1 MMMVVVVVVIVAV
14 MIVTITQENCLGESG
29 FEQTPQG
36 KKKIEICRVTG
47 KMALTGRQE
56 QDLAEGHADMVENAA
71 G

>member
-1 MMMVVVVVVIVAV
+1 MMMVVVIVAV
-14 MIVTITQENCLGESG
+14 MIVITTQENYLGESG

-36 KKKIEICRVTG
+36 KEKIEICRVTG

-56 QDLAEGHADMVENAA
+56 QDLAEGHADIVENAA